1 MDTKRFNLDTT
12 LTLIAAY
19 LGLFVGLIDANA
31 INLALPAI
39 RDSLG
44 GGISGAQWT
53 IDVYNITFAAVLLT
67 AGSLGDRHG
76 RRTLPLREGTRA
88 ARLRTA
94 RTCYDHV
101 AGRLGVA
108 VMGCLL
114 DREALVGG
122 DGHDALSSPGHDVH
136 YQLTETGRD
145 FLTGVGVE
153 IPTGKRPLV
162 RYCVD
167 WTEQRHHLSGG
178 LGRAVLDRF
187 LSAGW
192 VKQVPRGRA
201 LTVTD
206 GGRSALADA
215 FGIEWNA

>member
-1 MDTKRFNLDTT
+1 MDTKRFNLDAT

-53 IDVYNITFAAVLLT
+53 IDVNNITFAAVLLT

-76 RRTLPLREGTRA
+76 RRTLSLREGTRA

-153 IPTGKRPLV
+153 MPTGKGLSCATAWMDGAAASSV
-162 RYCVD
+162 R
-167 WTEQRHHLSGG
+167 
-178 LGRAVLDRF
+178 RARARRAGSL